1 MRQKMLD
8 GHPNTSELFDLKH
21 DRGGMVDIE
30 FIVQYLVLA
39 HAHARPELIRNLGNI
54 ALLRMA
60 GAMGLIDE
68 PLARQVADAYR
79 TFRLIQHR
87 LRLNGA
93 ERARVDPAEV
103 EREADAVRRLWHAVF
118 PDLVVRG
125 ALRSLPSTV
134 WVLGVISLLND
145 AASELVYPLIPL
157 YLATVLAAG
166 PRALGVIEGAAEAT
180 AALLKLVS
188 GIWYDR
194 VRRAKGFVVVGY
206 GLAAIARPAIALVTA
221 WPALLMLRVLDRLGK
236 GLRSSPRDALLA
248 HAVPAAQ
255 RGFAFGVHRAFDNA
269 GAVVGPLLAAGLLA
283 WQVPIRDILLWAAV
297 PGALTVALALT
308 LREPTAIDVPGAS
321 RPDWAWRTLPTAF
334 RRVLMALALFTL
346 GQASNAFILL
356 RASEIGLPPTQVALL
371 WAAVAATST
380 LLSVPLSALSD
391 RVGRVPL
398 LVAGWSMHALL
409 FVALALVG
417 EPLMLWP
424 IAVLMGLYMAASE
437 GAERALIADL
447 VASTSLGSALTGGT
461 T

>member
-1 MRQKMLD
+1 
-8 GHPNTSELFDLKH
+8 
-21 DRGGMVDIE
+21 
-30 FIVQYLVLA
+30 
-39 HAHARPELIRNLGNI
+39 
-54 ALLRMA
+54 
-60 GAMGLIDE
+60 
-68 PLARQVADAYR
+68 
-79 TFRLIQHR
+79 
-87 LRLNGA
+87 
-93 ERARVDPAEV
+93 
-103 EREADAVRRLWHAVF
+103 VRS
-118 PDLVVRG
+118 

-134 WVLGVISLLND
+134 WLLGAISLLND

-166 PRALGVIEGAAEAT
+166 PRALGFIEGAAEAT
-180 AALLKLVS
+180 AALLKLAS
-188 GIWYDR
+188 GVWYDR

-206 GLAAIARPAIALVTA
+206 GLAAVARPAIALVTA
-221 WPALLMLRVLDRLGK
+221 WPALLVLRVLDRLGK

-269 GAVVGPLLAAGLLA
+269 GAVVGPLLAAALLA

-308 LREPTAIDVPGAS
+308 LREPAAIDVPGAG
-321 RPDWAWRTLPTAF
+321 RPDWAWRTLPPAF

-346 GQASNAFILL
+346 GQASNAFVLL
-356 RASEIGLPPTQVALL
+356 RATEIGLPPTQVALL

-380 LLSVPLSALSD
+380 LLAVPLSALSD
-391 RVGRVPL
+391 HVGRVPL

-417 EPLMLWP
+417 QPALLWP

-447 VASTSLGSALTGGT
+447 VPRDSLGTAYGWYYLTKGLLLLPASAVFGWIWYRADATAAFLTAASLVAAATLLLALWVLPAVRAGQARSPD
-461 T
+461 